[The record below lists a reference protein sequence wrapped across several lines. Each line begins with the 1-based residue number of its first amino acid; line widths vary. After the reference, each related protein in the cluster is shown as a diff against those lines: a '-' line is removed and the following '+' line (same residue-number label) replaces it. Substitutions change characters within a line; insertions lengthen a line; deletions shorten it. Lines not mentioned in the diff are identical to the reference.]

1 MNGKQLKNSILQWA
15 IQGKLVPQDPNDEP
29 ASVLL
34 ERIRAERKR
43 LIKEGKIKKDKNESI
58 IYRGDDNSYYEKF
71 PDGRVVCI
79 DDEIPFEVPQSWE
92 WIRLG
97 SIVDFSKSGSVKSSV
112 IGDDAWI
119 LDLEDIEKDTGKL
132 LQKKRMRDL
141 KSKSDKHPFSKGD
154 VLYSKLRPY
163 LNKVIIADEAGYCT
177 TEILSFDFGYIFN
190 RYAQLYLM
198 SPFFVDYAMSDAYG
212 VKMPRLGSKQ
222 GNAALMPIPPKS
234 EQIRIVKEVDA
245 IMPLVARYGKSQKQ
259 LDDINSEMKDRL
271 RKSVLQ
277 EAIQG
282 KLVSQVPSDEP
293 ANSLLERIRV
303 EKQNLLKAGKL
314 KKKDIVDSLIFKGE
328 DNKYYEKIDG
338 KVLDINDEIPY
349 DIPASWSWVRL
360 QQVCT
365 YIHRGKSP
373 KYSEVKK
380 FPVIAQK
387 CNQWDGFH
395 IEKAQFIA
403 PESVSSYAVENLL
416 RDKDLLWNSTG
427 LGTLGRIGLYP
438 VSSNPYGFAVADSHV
453 TVIRTL
459 PDFIRPE
466 FLLMFFSSPTVQSVI
481 EDKASGSTKQKEL
494 ATETVKSYI
503 VPIPPLAEQD
513 RILEKYKTVLASWS

>member
-1 MNGKQLKNSILQWA
+1 M
-15 IQGKLVPQDPNDEP
+15 
-29 ASVLL
+29 
-34 ERIRAERKR
+34 
-43 LIKEGKIKKDKNESI
+43 
-58 IYRGDDNSYYEKF
+58 
-71 PDGRVVCI
+71 
-79 DDEIPFEVPQSWE
+79 PQSWE

-112 IGDDAWI
+112 ISDDAWI

-141 KSKSDKHPFSKGD
+141 KSKSDKHSFSKGD

-259 LDDINSEMKDRL
+259 LDDINSEIKDRL

-293 ANSLLERIRV
+293 ANTLLERIRV
-303 EKQNLLKAGKL
+303 EKQKLLKAGKL
-314 KKKDIVDSLIFKGE
+314 KKKDIVDSVIFKCD
-328 DNKYYEKIDG
+328 DNKYYETIAGVDA
-338 KVLDINDEIPY
+338 EIELPY
-349 DIPASWSWVRL
+349 VFPESWAVVRL
-360 QQVCT
+360 QSICALLDGEKRT
-365 YIHRGKSP
+365 GKGICLDAKYLRGKSSGDFLQSG
-373 KYSEVKK
+373 KHVNRGDNIILVDGENSGEV
-380 FPVIAQK
+380 FSVPI
-387 CNQWDGFH
+387 DG
-395 IEKAQFIA
+395 
-403 PESVSSYAVENLL
+403 Y
-416 RDKDLLWNSTG
+416 
-427 LGTLGRIGLYP
+427 
-438 VSSNPYGFAVADSHV
+438 
-453 TVIRTL
+453 
-459 PDFIRPE
+459 
-466 FLLMFFSSPTVQSVI
+466 M
-481 EDKASGSTKQKEL
+481 GSTFKQLWISHSVYEPYVLECIRFYKDEL
-494 ATETVKSYI
+494 RNSKKGAAIPHLNKDI
-503 VPIPPLAEQD
+503 FKNLIIGIPPFNEQH
-513 RILEKYKTVLASWS
+513 RIVKRLNDLYGCL